1 MISLDGQIYVAG
13 GATAQ
18 GTSRTVFRFDPA
30 TSRLSVNDD
39 ISHRV
44 CVVDPA
50 PPDSP
55 VVTYAPTMG

>member
-18 GTSRTVFRFDPA
+18 GTSRTVFRFDPG
-30 TSRLSVNDD
+30 TSRVSVNDD

-44 CVVDPA
+44 CVVDPR
-50 PPDSP
+50 DR
-55 VVTYAPTMG
+55 TGR